1 MLNQAL
7 GGSSAAENGIE
18 EQVQKKAQEIKL
30 QRFAVLAESSNSIN
44 MSQMMASSNQE
55 TTTAQVN
62 QFNKIQENYMKSLEY
77 NYQRMYIL
85 RDAKIFQVK
94 LAIKKI

>member
-30 QRFAVLAESSNSIN
+30 QRFAVLAESSN
-44 MSQMMASSNQE
+44 
-55 TTTAQVN
+55 
-62 QFNKIQENYMKSLEY
+62 
-77 NYQRMYIL
+77 
-85 RDAKIFQVK
+85 
-94 LAIKKI
+94 